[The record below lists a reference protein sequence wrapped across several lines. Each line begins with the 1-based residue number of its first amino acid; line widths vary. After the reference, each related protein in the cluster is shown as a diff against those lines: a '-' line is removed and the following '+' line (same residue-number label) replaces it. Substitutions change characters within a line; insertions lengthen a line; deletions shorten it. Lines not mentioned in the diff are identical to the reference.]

1 MWYHWLKSIAA
12 QNKPQLICDFINL
25 QNMQKK
31 SINQFFPYPLLSH
44 IFWASSNAKT
54 QKLFD
59 MDKQIEQSWVYID
72 TTVAYTE

>member
-1 MWYHWLKSIAA
+1 
-12 QNKPQLICDFINL
+12 
-25 QNMQKK
+25 MQKK
-31 SINQFFPYPLLSH
+31 TINQFHHFFAYPLRLPANFLLSH

-59 MDKQIEQSWVYID
+59 MDKQVEQSRVYIG